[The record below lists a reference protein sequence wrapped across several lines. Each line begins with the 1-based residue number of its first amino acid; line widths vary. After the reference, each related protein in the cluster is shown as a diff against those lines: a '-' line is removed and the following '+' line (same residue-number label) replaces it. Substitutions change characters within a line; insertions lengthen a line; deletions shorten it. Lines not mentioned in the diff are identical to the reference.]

1 MSTYRV
7 IEILDTTSIIINYGK
22 KDGANKNDKIRIVEI
37 GEEIIDPETK
47 ESLGTLD
54 SIKAELTID
63 TVYDNFSVCKDISTF
78 TYNALLSP
86 MNQFQKTSRTI
97 NELNVDS
104 SEVSNKKMPDNKVIT
119 VGDTAVTI

>member
-7 IEILDTTSIIINYGK
+7 IEILDTTSLIINYGK
-22 KDGANKNDKIRIVEI
+22 IDGANKNDKIRIVEI

-78 TYNALLSP
+78 THNALLSP

-97 NELNVDS
+97 HELNVDS
-104 SEVSNKKMPDNKVIT
+104 SKVSNRKVPSNKIIK